1 MMQICGTPYPL
12 GSRSRSKHSGGLS
25 TKTADMKVYFRLE
38 WDLRL
43 DNSLI
48 RGVYLVIFRLDSD
61 FKWGTMYL
69 NNIRARFR
77 CESDFNIW
85 YCFISPTDHFCPGF
99 RLESDLNIFATVIFP
114 TDRLSIVWPGFRLES
129 DMNMCYCLSPTDH
142 LCIVL
147 MADHQ
152 VTFPRCIIDII
163 FLGIQISIRF

>member
-1 MMQICGTPYPL
+1 
-12 GSRSRSKHSGGLS
+12 
-25 TKTADMKVYFRLE
+25 MKVNFRLE
-38 WDLRL
+38 WDLRH

-48 RGVYLVIFRLDSD
+48 RGSEVYILKHINFRLDSD
-61 FKWGTMYL
+61 FKWGTMYF

-85 YCFISPTDHFCPGF
+85 YCFIYQTDHFCPGF
-99 RLESDLNIFATVIFP
+99 RLEYFCYSYISH
-114 TDRLSIVWPGFRLES
+114 LSSLCCMAWIQTWIRHE
-129 DMNMCYCLSPTDH
+129 CYCLSPTDH

-163 FLGIQISIRF
+163 FSGIQISIRFEK